1 MTDTNTIRILSLDGG
16 GERGYLSLKFL
27 IKFIELWGINP
38 GDIAQRFDVICGTSI
53 GGIMGLAFAFGKTP
67 GEIESFFT
75 EKGRYIFTLGS
86 ETGGPVI
93 LYPTP
98 GIVPSATYKLTLLG
112 LDIPFYNSSGT
123 YADKYGT
130 GLLSATLGDFFGTA
144 TLADLQTK
152 VLIPSYQTDTGTFV
166 SFSNYQKTE
175 FIGQN
180 ELIKNVALA
189 TSAAPL
195 YLASNSH
202 PVSFGGHQY
211 SDGGVYLNN
220 PALMG
225 MALGKMLKPSANRVC
240 ILSLGT
246 GLVPGEGSYQLFGS
260 SFREYL
266 QRNLT
271 DTVNPLAILGAL
283 VNQAGGGSEESVAKT
298 LQLISRYTLDQL
310 YYYRYQP
317 IFDDLPPE
325 QLPTLDN
332 TTETILNYYA
342 TKAESWYQNDFLNI
356 QNFIGH
362 LDA

>member
-1 MTDTNTIRILSLDGG
+1 VQHHCIL
-16 GERGYLSLKFL
+16 
-27 IKFIELWGINP
+27 
-38 GDIAQRFDVICGTSI
+38 
-53 GGIMGLAFAFGKTP
+53 
-67 GEIESFFT
+67 
-75 EKGRYIFTLGS
+75 
-86 ETGGPVI
+86 
-93 LYPTP
+93 
-98 GIVPSATYKLTLLG
+98 
-112 LDIPFYNSSGT
+112 
-123 YADKYGT
+123 
-130 GLLSATLGDFFGTA
+130 
-144 TLADLQTK
+144 LQ
-152 VLIPSYQTDTGTFV
+152 I
-166 SFSNYQKTE
+166 
-175 FIGQN
+175 
-180 ELIKNVALA
+180 
-189 TSAAPL
+189 
-195 YLASNSH
+195 
-202 PVSFGGHQY
+202 GGHQY